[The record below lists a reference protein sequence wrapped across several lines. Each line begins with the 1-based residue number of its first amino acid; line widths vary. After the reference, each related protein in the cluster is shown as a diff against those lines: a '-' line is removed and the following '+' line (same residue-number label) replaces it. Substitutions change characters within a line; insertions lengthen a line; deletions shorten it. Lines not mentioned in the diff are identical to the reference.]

1 MRKMLNTLC
10 AGLLLSFLLPFA
22 AQAQQGGAS
31 ITGAVSSQKNEPLP
45 GVSVEVKTPDGKR
58 KGTATDVYG
67 KFHLAG
73 LPAGTP
79 LTITFTMIGFEPQI
93 LSEKTLSEGDN
104 KIPAITLTDSDRKL
118 NELVVVGYGTQ
129 KKVNLTGAISQ
140 VGSEALENR
149 PVANVTQALQGAVPG
164 LNITFGDGR
173 PGSNGRFN
181 IRGNNPLSSG
191 ASPLVLIDGV
201 PGSMNNVNP
210 RDIETVTVLKDA
222 AASAIYG
229 ARAAFGVILVT
240 TKTAKNGKLT
250 VNYGNNFS
258 KSYSTVSTDFITD
271 GYTSAMLNDE
281 AFLVSTGNTYTR
293 YTPADM
299 EELKKRQTDKSL
311 PTVVID
317 NRNGKDQYVYYGHT
331 DWWKEFFLPAQDGME
346 HSLSLS
352 GGTEKVDFLVSG
364 RMYSK
369 AGMMRFNR
377 DKYNSFNV
385 RTKLTVRANKWLTFS
400 NNTQFM
406 TAKYTYPGWD
416 PNTNFVNSTVHAL
429 PSYVPKNPDGTA
441 TYITALN
448 NYQIGDGLF
457 SDLLYG
463 KNKGVQRWNE
473 LMSSWGATIKVNQNI
488 NLYANYTFTLN
499 PARDNDAA
507 TTTSFRQTSSP
518 YSIYPGVISKVP
530 RPDFLRENTNQD
542 FYHVANA
549 YGEFQKSYG
558 KHNVKFMA
566 GYNQELKQFKS
577 ITSER
582 GDLLSQ
588 NLNDIGLGSGYY
600 TISGGQTEW
609 ALLGYFARA
618 NYDYKG
624 KYLFEANGRYDG
636 TSRFPKGNRFGF
648 FPSISAGWRI
658 SEENFFEPIKNT
670 LTDLKFRASYGQL
683 GNQVTSSAYPYI
695 PLLNRG
701 TLDWISNSKKLE
713 YLSSPNAIS
722 PDLTWEKTAS
732 QNFGVDLGL
741 FRNKLSINFD
751 YYIRDTKDMLT
762 RGATL
767 PVVFGTGEPQENA
780 ADMRTKG
787 FEVNISYNGNFELA
801 GKPFNWTLGANL
813 SDFSS
818 VITKFS
824 NDNKR
829 LNDYYVGQK
838 YGDIWGYVTDGYF
851 NTDEEAAQWQ
861 AKVNQDLV
869 GSSIKSAPGQW
880 NKLRAGDLKFKDL
893 NNDGTISPGL
903 NTLADHGDLV
913 RLGNNQLRY
922 PYAFNG
928 SANWNGFDMSFFFQ
942 GIGKRDWYPGANA
955 DKFWGPYSRPYYSFL
970 PTDFPDKV
978 WTPEK
983 GQASYFP
990 RLRGYIALNGNNPL
1004 TNVNDKY
1011 MQDLAYLRL
1020 KNLTIGYS
1028 LPNHLL
1034 QRIKMSR
1041 LRVYVSGDNLL
1052 TWTKLDSKY
1061 IDPEQANAEAN
1072 GRVYPFSKAFSAG
1085 LDLSF

>member
-1 MRKMLNTLC
+1 MLTTLRSLS
-10 AGLLLSFLLPFA
+10 GWLLLLLCLFPA
-22 AQAQQGGAS
+22 LANAQQTGAS
-31 ITGAVSSQKNEPLP
+31 LSGVITSSKGEQLP
-45 GVSVEVKTPDGKR
+45 GVSVEVKTGSQR
-58 KGTATDVYG
+58 KGTASLSDG
-67 KFHLAG
+67 KYSIAN
-73 LPAGTP
+73 LPAGVP
-79 LTITFTMIGFEPQI
+79 LQITFSFIGFEPLVI
-93 LSEKTLSEGDN
+93 KDKVLNNGGNTLSVQLKEGDQ
-104 KIPAITLTDSDRKL
+104 KL

-140 VGSEALENR
+140 VGSEVLENR

-164 LNITFGDGR
+164 LNITFTDGR
-173 PGSNGRFN
+173 PGANGRFN
-181 IRGNNPLSSG
+181 IRGTNPLSSG
-191 ASPLVLIDGV
+191 ATPLVLIDGV

-210 RDIETVTVLKDA
+210 RDIETVTILKDA

-229 ARAAFGVILVT
+229 ARAAFGVVLVT
-240 TKTAKNGKLT
+240 TKAAKKGKLT

-258 KSYSTVSTDFITD
+258 KSYSTVSTDYITD

-281 AFLVSTGNTYTR
+281 AFLVTTGNTYTR

-311 PTVVID
+311 PTVVTDI
-317 NRNGKDQYVYYGHT
+317 RNGREQYIYYGHT
-331 DWWKEFFLPAQDGME
+331 DWWKEFFLPSQDGME
-346 HSLSLS
+346 HSLSVS
-352 GGTEKVDFLVSG
+352 GGTEKVDFLISG
-364 RMYSK
+364 RMYNK
-369 AGMMRFNR
+369 KGMMRYNR
-377 DKYNSFNV
+377 DEYNSFNL
-385 RTKLTVRANKWLTFS
+385 RTKLTVRANKWLTFT

-406 TAKYTYPGWD
+406 IGKYTYPGWN
-416 PNTNFVNSTVHAL
+416 PNTNFVNTTVHAL

-463 KNKGVQRWNE
+463 KNKGTDRWNE
-473 LMSSWGATIKVNQNI
+473 LMSTWGATIRVNDNI

-499 PARDNDAA
+499 PARDNDNPTSA
-507 TTTSFRQTSSP
+507 SFRQTSSP

-530 RPDFLRENTNQD
+530 RPDFLREETNQD
-542 FYHVANA
+542 YYHVANA

-566 GYNQELKQFKS
+566 GYNQELKQFKR
-577 ITSER
+577 INTER

-588 NLNDIGLGSGYY
+588 DLNDISLGSGYF
-600 TISGGQTEW
+600 TTNGLQQEW
-609 ALLGYFARA
+609 ALLGFFARV

-636 TSRFPKGNRFGF
+636 TSRFPKGQRFGF
-648 FPSISAGWRI
+648 FPSVSAGWRI
-658 SEENFFEPIKNT
+658 SEENFFEPLKNIVS
-670 LTDLKFRASYGQL
+670 DLKFRASYGQL
-683 GNQVTSSAYPYI
+683 GNQVTSSPYPYI

-701 TLDWISNSKKLE
+701 TLDWIAGGKKLE
-713 YLSSPNAIS
+713 YLTSPNAIS
-722 PDLTWEKTAS
+722 PSLTWEKTAS
-732 QNFGVDLGL
+732 QNFGIDAGL
-741 FRNKLSINFD
+741 FNNKLSLSLD

-762 RGATL
+762 KGPTL

-780 ADMRTKG
+780 ADLRTKG
-787 FEVNISYNGNFELA
+787 FEINISYNDQFDLA
-801 GKPFNWTLGANL
+801 GKPFIWSIGANL
-813 SDFSS
+813 SDYRS
-818 VITKFS
+818 VITRF
-824 NDNKR
+824 DNPTN
-829 LNDYYVGQK
+829 LLSTYYVGQK
-838 YGDIWGYVTDGYF
+838 YGAMWGYMTDGYF
-851 NTDEEAAQWQ
+851 NSDEEAAAWQ

-869 GSSIKSAPGQW
+869 GSNIKSASGQW
-880 NKLRAGDLKFKDL
+880 NKLRAGDLKFQDL
-893 NNDGTISPGL
+893 NGDGKISPGL

-913 RLGNNQLRY
+913 YLGNSQMRY

-928 SANWNGFDMSFFFQ
+928 SASWNGFDLSFFFQ
-942 GIGKRDWYPGANA
+942 GIGKRNWYPGANA

-970 PTDFPDKV
+970 PTNFPDLV

-983 GQASYFP
+983 GQDSYFP

-1004 TNVNDKY
+1004 TNVNDRY

-1028 LPNHLL
+1028 LPDNML
-1034 QRIKMSR
+1034 KR
-1041 LRVYVSGDNLL
+1041 LKLNRFRVYVSGDNLV
-1052 TWTKLDSKY
+1052 TWTKLESKY

-1072 GRVYPFSKAFSAG
+1072 GRVYPFGKTFSAG

>member
-1 MRKMLNTLC
+1 MRNMLRKLC
-10 AGLLLSFLLPFA
+10 AGLFLTGLLPLA
-22 AQAQQGGAS
+22 VLAQQGGAS
-31 ITGAVSSQKNEPLP
+31 ISGTVSSQKNEPLP
-45 GVSVEVKTPDGKR
+45 GVSVEVKTPDGQR
-58 KGTATDVYG
+58 KGTTTDISG
-67 KFHLAG
+67 KFRLAG

-79 LTITFTMIGFEPQI
+79 VTITFTFIGFETQSI
-93 LSEKTLSEGDN
+93 TGKTLQAGDN
-104 KIPAITLTDSDRKL
+104 PLPAITLADAAKGL

-140 VGSEALENR
+140 VGAEAFENR

-164 LNITFGDGR
+164 LNITFTDGR
-173 PGSNGRFN
+173 PGANGRFN
-181 IRGNNPLSSG
+181 VRGNNPLSSG
-191 ASPLVLIDGV
+191 AQPLVLIDGV

-222 AASAIYG
+222 AAAAIYG
-229 ARAAFGVILVT
+229 ARAAFGVVLVT
-240 TKTAKNGKLT
+240 TKAAKRGKLT
-250 VNYGNNFS
+250 VNYGNNFN

-271 GYTSAMLNDE
+271 GYTSAVLNDE
-281 AFLVSTGNTYTR
+281 AFLVTTGNTYTR
-293 YTPADM
+293 YTPKDM

-311 PTVVID
+311 PSVVID
-317 NRNGKDQYVYYGHT
+317 RRNNKDQYVYYGNT
-331 DWWKEFFLPAQDGME
+331 DWWDEFFLPAQDGME
-346 HSLSLS
+346 HSLSIS

-364 RMYSK
+364 RMFNK
-369 AGMMRFNR
+369 KGMMRLNR
-377 DKYNSFNV
+377 DVYNSYNL

-400 NNTQFM
+400 NNTQLM
-406 TAKYTYPGWD
+406 IGKYTYPGWD

-473 LMSSWGATIKVNQNI
+473 LMSTWGVTVKVNDNI

-499 PARDNDAA
+499 PARDNDNP
-507 TTTSFRQTSSP
+507 TTASFRQTSSP

-530 RPDFLRENTNQD
+530 RPDFLREETNQD
-542 FYHVANA
+542 YYHVANA
-549 YGEFQKSYG
+549 YGEFTKSYG

-566 GYNQELKQFKS
+566 GYNQELKQFKR

-588 NLNDIGLGSGYY
+588 DLNDIGLGSGYY
-600 TISGGQTEW
+600 TISGAQSEW

-624 KYLFEANGRYDG
+624 KYLFEVNGRYDG

-648 FPSISAGWRI
+648 FPSVSGGWRI
-658 SEENFFEPIKNT
+658 SEENFFEPVKNV
-670 LTDLKFRASYGQL
+670 LSDLKIRASYGQL

-701 TLDWISNSKKLE
+701 THDWVAGGKKLE
-713 YLSSPNAIS
+713 YLASPNAIS
-722 PDLTWEKTAS
+722 PNLTWEKTAS
-732 QNFGVDLGL
+732 QNFGLDAGL
-741 FRNKLSINFD
+741 FQNKLTLSFD

-762 RGATL
+762 KGATL
-767 PVVFGTGEPQENA
+767 PVVFGASEPQENA
-780 ADMRTKG
+780 ADLRTKG
-787 FEVNISYNGNFELA
+787 FEISVNYNSSFDLA
-801 GKPFNWTLGANL
+801 GKPFIWNIGANL

-818 VITKFS
+818 VITRFS
-824 NDNKR
+824 NDNQR

-838 YGDIWGYVTDGYF
+838 YGEIWGYVTDGYF
-851 NTDEEAAQWQ
+851 NSDEEAAAWQ

-869 GSSIKSAPGQW
+869 GSNIKSASGQY
-880 NKLRAGDLKFKDL
+880 NKLLAGDLKFKDL
-893 NNDGTISPGL
+893 NNDGIINNGL
-903 NTLADHGDLV
+903 NTLSDHGDLV
-913 RLGNNQLRY
+913 RLGNNQIRY
-922 PYAFNG
+922 PYGFNG
-928 SANWNGFDMSFFFQ
+928 GASWNGFDLSFFFQ

-978 WTPEK
+978 WSPEK
-983 GQASYFP
+983 GQDSYFP

-1011 MQDLAYLRL
+1011 MRDLAYLRL
-1020 KNLTIGYS
+1020 KNLTLGYS
-1028 LPNHLL
+1028 LPDHMLK
-1034 QRIKMSR
+1034 RIKLSR

-1072 GRVYPFSKAFSAG
+1072 GRVYPFSKVFSAG